1 MGRVKN
7 LLAGHNRRSVHPQ
20 YGRRCWIRIAI
31 TGALLLCTS
40 LSAFGQSAQS
50 RRLPTK
56 KQAAPMSRAEQNN
69 LALVLEWWR
78 EVIEARHTELAA
90 NYQAED
96 YIQHNPNVPTGRAAF
111 VKFFASLGPPVN
123 PIPDQL
129 VHPPVVQGAKGNLVW
144 LVFEHEGKDP
154 KDPSQPIFAY
164 SFDLLRIQNGK
175 IQEHWDSARKEPGSP
190 AFIPSTAP
198 APSTWNTTKP
208 TTSEQQNLAIATR
221 FEKDVVEYGHIEY
234 MDELLSSFF
243 FEHNPGVP
251 ADRAGLKQ
259 FIHNL
264 PDHQPQEIKPEW
276 KHAPVLAF
284 ANGPFVV
291 MMWEKRDK
299 DPSDSAREY
308 TRNYFAILRIKDGL
322 IQEIWN

>member
-1 MGRVKN
+1 MVRFQCLVLGGNARRVCFSFGCRY
-7 LLAGHNRRSVHPQ
+7 LIG
-20 YGRRCWIRIAI
+20 AI
-31 TGALLLCTS
+31 LLCTS

-50 RRLPTK
+50 PRLPTK
-56 KQAAPMSRAEQNN
+56 KQTAPMTPAEQKN

-90 NYQAED
+90 KYQAEN

-129 VHPPVVQGAKGNLVW
+129 MHPPVVQGAKGNFVW
-144 LVFEHEGKDP
+144 LIFEHEGKDP

-175 IQEHWDSARKEPGSP
+175 IQEHWDSARKEPGSGV
-190 AFIPSTAP
+190 FIPSTAP
-198 APSTWNTTKP
+198 LPSTWNTTKL

-234 MDELLSSFF
+234 IDELLSSSFI
-243 FEHNPGVP
+243 EHNPGVP

-264 PDHQPQEIKPEW
+264 PDHQPQESTPEW

-299 DPSDSAREY
+299 DPSNSALEY
-308 TRNYFAILRIKDGL
+308 SRNYFAILRIEDGL
-322 IQEIWN
+322 IREIWN